1 MRYKSN
7 GLGRKALSIFLAF
20 TVASLTFII
29 ADIRMSLPVQ
39 ASSTVGGSI
48 SRTEVLTRA
57 EWWVNTYGVIYSQNQ
72 NDQKPDPDG
81 HPYRPDC
88 SGFISMA
95 WHLPKKSDG
104 WDRNTGDL
112 DAFGDTTYLSNL
124 GELLPGD
131 AILGKSYGHVAL
143 FDRWANPSRTE
154 MWIYDEYKSG
164 REGRH
169 IIQSRSWYES
179 EGFRGLRYNKITS
192 MMPDAPDAVSRD
204 GVVVSSSGRISV
216 YAVRAD
222 GDVWGRS
229 QESPGGSFN
238 AWQRLST
245 GGGFAGQVA
254 VLRDDRDRVALYAR
268 RSGTI
273 FGASQQEVGG
283 SFGVWGPIGTNG
295 AGVTGDPRAVYASE
309 GRIAIYATTSSGNV
323 SGVTQTQA
331 GGGFGSW
338 QQLTSGGGYMG
349 KPAAVVD
356 SQQRVA
362 LYVRRNGMVYGAS
375 QSQANGSFGTWAA
388 RGVDGAGVASDPVA
402 VYGVGGRIAIYV
414 TSTAGNVA
422 GVNQVAAGGEFGAWQ
437 VLTSTGGYEGRPA
450 VLVDEQGRVA
460 VYVRR
465 SGAIYGASQPE
476 AGGPFGAWAARGTG
490 SPQLIGDP
498 TAVYGVGDRIAL
510 YAAATNDS
518 IGGVSQG
525 EAGGTFGNWI
535 VL

>member
-1 MRYKSN
+1 MRYQSS
-7 GLGRKALSIFLAF
+7 GLGRKVLSISIALA
-20 TVASLTFII
+20 VMSLTLII
-29 ADIRMSLPVQ
+29 TDVRVSSPAH

-48 SRTEVLTRA
+48 TRTEVLTRA

-72 NDQKPDPDG
+72 NDQKADPDG

-112 DAFGDTTYLSNL
+112 DAFGDTTYLSSL

-131 AILGKSYGHVAL
+131 AILGESYGHVAL

-169 IIQSRSWYES
+169 IIQSRTWYES
-179 EGFRGLRYNKITS
+179 EGFRGLRYDKITS
-192 MMPDAPDAVSRD
+192 MMPGSSDAVSRD
-204 GVVVSSSGRISV
+204 GVVVSSAGRISV

-229 QESPGGSFN
+229 QGSPGGSFN

-268 RSGTI
+268 RNGTI

-283 SFGVWGPIGTNG
+283 SFGVWGSIGTNG

-323 SGVTQTQA
+323 SGVTQTRA

-338 QQLTSGGGYMG
+338 QQLTSGGGYTG

-375 QSQANGSFGTWAA
+375 QS
-388 RGVDGAGVASDPVA
+388 
-402 VYGVGGRIAIYV
+402 
-414 TSTAGNVA
+414 VA
-422 GVNQVAAGGEFGAWQ
+422 G
-437 VLTSTGGYEGRPA
+437 
-450 VLVDEQGRVA
+450 
-460 VYVRR
+460 
-465 SGAIYGASQPE
+465 
-476 AGGPFGAWAARGTG
+476 
-490 SPQLIGDP
+490 
-498 TAVYGVGDRIAL
+498 
-510 YAAATNDS
+510 
-518 IGGVSQG
+518 
-525 EAGGTFGNWI
+525 
-535 VL
+535 

>member
-1 MRYKSN
+1 M
-7 GLGRKALSIFLAF
+7 
-20 TVASLTFII
+20 
-29 ADIRMSLPVQ
+29 
-39 ASSTVGGSI
+39 
-48 SRTEVLTRA
+48 
-57 EWWVNTYGVIYSQNQ
+57 
-72 NDQKPDPDG
+72 
-81 HPYRPDC
+81 
-88 SGFISMA
+88 
-95 WHLPKKSDG
+95 
-104 WDRNTGDL
+104 
-112 DAFGDTTYLSNL
+112 
-124 GELLPGD
+124 
-131 AILGKSYGHVAL
+131 
-143 FDRWANPSRTE
+143 
-154 MWIYDEYKSG
+154 
-164 REGRH
+164 
-169 IIQSRSWYES
+169 
-179 EGFRGLRYNKITS
+179 
-192 MMPDAPDAVSRD
+192 
-204 GVVVSSSGRISV
+204 
-216 YAVRAD
+216 
-222 GDVWGRS
+222 
-229 QESPGGSFN
+229 
-238 AWQRLST
+238 
-245 GGGFAGQVA
+245 
-254 VLRDDRDRVALYAR
+254 
-268 RSGTI
+268 
-273 FGASQQEVGG
+273 
-283 SFGVWGPIGTNG
+283 
-295 AGVTGDPRAVYASE
+295 YASE

-490 SPQLIGDP
+490 SPELIGDP

-525 EAGGTFGNWI
+525 EAGGAFGNWI